1 MHVDTFLGRGMARSK
16 EDEGGDRRR
25 ETQCGPDCA
34 GGGKVRTRLLRRTR
48 AKLLKQC
55 AVSDVRSY
63 FARTVLLSSEKR
75 IKSCDLEQSA
85 SSSHSSPP
93 TARSMDKAVQVDL
106 VCQDCVT
113 PCYDQP
119 TTCYCRAETSGLVAS
134 RATGCC
140 SDKLARRGGNRVRV
154 WVGGGGQGVTVL
166 GKKRVT
172 LRIGG
177 EEEERVS
184 MEEPGDG
191 DCRRLPPNLPPRP
204 ATRDLKRKNLCG
216 FLGLERQEAEVL
228 GLQERGGRK
237 DLTLFLGLKQEVY
250 RRREGPTSFL
260 GSLLGRWKEQEAGE
274 QEPPVPPYPSLPY
287 LLPSAPIIHHSWEIM
302 ERSSSTASSTSSSPC
317 SSCSSLGERTGRGQ
331 GVGGGRKEDGARR
344 EEGGKTV
351 EGRRSVNPLP
361 PLVERKQREGRTP
374 TVIPSSSYL
383 VRSSP
388 SLDAPMLQEGEVHN
402 NPSSPSP
409 IWSSSCSWEEPLYMD
424 MTGHKNPS
432 MLT

>member
-1 MHVDTFLGRGMARSK
+1 MF
-16 EDEGGDRRR
+16 
-25 ETQCGPDCA
+25 C
-34 GGGKVRTRLLRRTR
+34 
-48 AKLLKQC
+48 
-55 AVSDVRSY
+55 

-75 IKSCDLEQSA
+75 MKSCDFEQSA
-85 SSSHSSPP
+85 SSSLSSPP
-93 TARSMDKAVQVDL
+93 PARSMDKAVQVDRA
-106 VCQDCVT
+106 CQDCVTPCLAT

-119 TTCYCRAETSGLVAS
+119 TTGYCRAETSGLIAS

-140 SDKLARRGGNRVRV
+140 SDQLARRGGNRVRV

-177 EEEERVS
+177 EEEKRVS
-184 MEEPGDG
+184 LEEPGDG
-191 DCRRLPPNLPPRP
+191 DCWMVPPSLPPRP
-204 ATRDLKRKNLCG
+204 ATRDLRRKNLCG

-237 DLTLFLGLKQEVY
+237 DLTLFLGLKQEAD
-250 RRREGPTSFL
+250 RRREGPASFL

-287 LLPSAPIIHHSWEIM
+287 LLPSAPIIQHSWEIM
-302 ERSSSTASSTSSSPC
+302 GRSSSTASSTSSP
-317 SSCSSLGERTGRGQ
+317 CSSLGERAGRCQ
-331 GVGGGRKEDGARR
+331 GEAGGRR
-344 EEGGKTV
+344 EEGVRAV
-351 EGRRSVNPLP
+351 EGRRPVNPLP
-361 PLVERKQREGRTP
+361 PLAERKHREGRTP
-374 TVIPSSSYL
+374 TLIPSSSYL

-388 SLDAPMLQEGEVHN
+388 SLVAPMLQEGEVHYT
-402 NPSSPSP
+402 PSSPSP

-432 MLT
+432 TLT